1 MEINLDEKVIAESIN
16 RSATEAIK
24 NATSSWNVK
33 NAIEERVANA
43 VLEGVMGDA
52 LISAMD
58 AIDVAALSTALAN
71 QLQRSVVAGA
81 VAIVQDSVVEQ
92 IMRLRKVP
100 EYDDAKRAAAR
111 AEIEARLFGRMA

>member
-1 MEINLDEKVIAESIN
+1 MEIKLDEKIIEESIN

-58 AIDVAALSTALAN
+58 ADVAALSTALAN